1 MSKLRTI
8 TPQSARRLAISR
20 QRLVDPR
27 PAPTRQGI
35 IKLFQDIGCV
45 QIDPLRAV
53 ERTQLL
59 VLWSRLGR
67 FDPADLEAL
76 LTSERRLFEY
86 WAHAASIVMMDDYPL
101 YQVHMR
107 HWLVGDEAWQKRTLV
122 WLEEND
128 ELRRTILS
136 TLGQNGP
143 LSSRDF
149 KDNSQKS
156 WESSGWTSGQNVGL
170 MLNSLWRLG
179 QIMVNHRQ
187 GLNKY
192 WDLSARVLPAWAPRQ
207 EMAWPEAVYQA
218 AQRSLRALGVARP
231 GDIEQHFTRQ
241 RYHGLSDTL
250 DRLEAQALV
259 FPIEIIDQ
267 GQTWPGRWLIHAAD
281 LPLLDQIEAG
291 DWQPRTT
298 LLSPFDNLICDRD
311 RSELLFDF
319 HFRIEIYVPAAKRQ
333 YGYYVMPILH
343 GDRLIGRID
352 PKMDRKKKQLQVN
365 ALYSEP
371 GFVPDVETTWA
382 VAQAIED
389 LATFLGAK
397 DVEYSNKAIAAWP
410 GIR

>member
-1 MSKLRTI
+1 
-8 TPQSARRLAISR
+8 
-20 QRLVDPR
+20 
-27 PAPTRQGI
+27 
-35 IKLFQDIGCV
+35 
-45 QIDPLRAV
+45 
-53 ERTQLL
+53 
-59 VLWSRLGR
+59 
-67 FDPADLEAL
+67 
-76 LTSERRLFEY
+76 
-86 WAHAASIVMMDDYPL
+86 
-101 YQVHMR
+101 
-107 HWLVGDEAWQKRTLV
+107 
-122 WLEEND
+122 
-128 ELRRTILS
+128 
-136 TLGQNGP
+136 
-143 LSSRDF
+143 
-149 KDNSQKS
+149 
-156 WESSGWTSGQNVGL
+156 